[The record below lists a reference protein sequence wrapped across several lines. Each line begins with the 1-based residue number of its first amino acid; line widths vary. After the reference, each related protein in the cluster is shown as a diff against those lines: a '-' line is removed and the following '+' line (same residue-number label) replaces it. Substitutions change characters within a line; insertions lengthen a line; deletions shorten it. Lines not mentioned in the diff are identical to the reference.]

1 MVKRTLILFC
11 MVAALSACQSRNSIT
26 VRGTL
31 EKPAGEYVRLWRVD
45 VNVSNLIDS
54 ARVKSNGSF
63 SLKLN
68 AESPEFYQLGYS
80 QSDFITL
87 LGFPGE
93 KITLTFSEPQMQ
105 MSYTVMGS
113 EESEMIREIEM
124 RLADTK
130 RKLDSLRV
138 IYDAEYEDPSLIVEP
153 GKTEQ
158 AIYDVVMAQ
167 RKYSLSFILDNLSS
181 LASIKALYQKLNE
194 ESYVLFDQ
202 RDLQIMK
209 LLTDTLSVKYP
220 DSKQVKAMA
229 EDFNKELNSFQFR
242 QLQSLTES
250 IEPVTLNPDLRSIEG
265 PRVSLSSLKGKY
277 VLLTFWSADSKEC
290 ITSNIQLKT
299 LYSQYRRKGFEIYQI
314 NVDPEEQKWRDAVKF
329 DELPWISVREDNP
342 LNPRFATLY
351 NVQSLPTNYLYSP
364 EGEIIASNLQGRAL
378 AIKLEQIFGL

>member
-26 VRGTL
+26 VKGTL
-31 EKPAGEYVRLWRVD
+31 EKPAGEYVRLWHVD

-54 ARVKSNGSF
+54 AKVKSNGSF
-63 SLKLN
+63 SLKFD
-68 AESPEFYQLGYS
+68 AEGPEFYQLGYS
-80 QSDFITL
+80 QSDFVTL
-87 LGFPGE
+87 IGFPGQ
-93 KITLTFSEPQMQ
+93 KITLSFSDSQMQ
-105 MSYTVMGS
+105 NSYTVTGS

-124 RLADTK
+124 KLADTK
-130 RKLDSLRV
+130 HKLDSLRV
-138 IYDAEYEDPSLIVEP
+138 IYDAEFEDPSLISEP
-153 GKTEQ
+153 GKTEK
-158 AIYDVVMAQ
+158 AIYDIVMAQ
-167 RKYSLSFILDNLSS
+167 RKYSLSFILDNLNS

-229 EDFNKELNSFQFR
+229 EDFSNELNSFQFR
-242 QLQSLTES
+242 QLQNLTES

-277 VLLTFWSADSKEC
+277 VLLTFWSADSKES
-290 ITSNIQLKT
+290 ITSNMQLKT

-314 NVDPEEQKWRDAVKF
+314 NVDPEEQKWK
-329 DELPWISVREDNP
+329 I
-342 LNPRFATLY
+342 
-351 NVQSLPTNYLYSP
+351 
-364 EGEIIASNLQGRAL
+364 GRASWRVRVL
-378 AIKLEQIFGL
+378 I

>member
-105 MSYTVMGS
+105 KSYTVMGS

-229 EDFNKELNSFQFR
+229 EDFQ
-242 QLQSLTES
+242 
-250 IEPVTLNPDLRSIEG
+250 
-265 PRVSLSSLKGKY
+265 
-277 VLLTFWSADSKEC
+277 
-290 ITSNIQLKT
+290 
-299 LYSQYRRKGFEIYQI
+299 
-314 NVDPEEQKWRDAVKF
+314 
-329 DELPWISVREDNP
+329 
-342 LNPRFATLY
+342 
-351 NVQSLPTNYLYSP
+351 
-364 EGEIIASNLQGRAL
+364 QGA
-378 AIKLEQIFGL
+378 

>member
-1 MVKRTLILFC
+1 

-26 VRGTL
+26 VKGTL
-31 EKPAGEYVRLWRVD
+31 EKPAGEYVRLWHVD

-54 ARVKSNGSF
+54 AKVKSNGSF
-63 SLKLN
+63 SLKFD
-68 AESPEFYQLGYS
+68 AEGPEFYQLGYS
-80 QSDFITL
+80 QSDFVTL
-87 LGFPGE
+87 IGFPGQ
-93 KITLTFSEPQMQ
+93 KITLSFSDSQMQ
-105 MSYTVMGS
+105 NSYTVTGS

-124 RLADTK
+124 KLADTK
-130 RKLDSLRV
+130 HKLDSLRV
-138 IYDAEYEDPSLIVEP
+138 IYDAEFEDPSLISEP
-153 GKTEQ
+153 GKTEK
-158 AIYDVVMAQ
+158 AIYDIVMAQ
-167 RKYSLSFILDNLSS
+167 RKYSLSFILDNLNS

-229 EDFNKELNSFQFR
+229 EDFSNELNSFQFR
-242 QLQSLTES
+242 QLQNLTES

-277 VLLTFWSADSKEC
+277 VLLTFWSADSKES
-290 ITSNIQLKT
+290 ITSNMQLKT

>member
-1 MVKRTLILFC
+1 MVKKTLILFC

-26 VRGTL
+26 VKGTL
-31 EKPAGEYVRLWRVD
+31 EKPVREYVKLWRVD

-54 ARVKSNGSF
+54 AKVKSNGSF
-63 SLKLN
+63 RLKID
-68 AESPEFYQLGYS
+68 AKSPEFYQLGYS

-93 KITLTFSEPQMQ
+93 KITFYFSDSMMQ
-105 MSYTVMGS
+105 KSYTVNGS

-124 RLADTK
+124 KLADTR
-130 RKLDSLRV
+130 RKLDSLRI
-138 IYDAEYEDPSLIVEP
+138 IYDAEYEDPSLITEP

-158 AIYDVVMAQ
+158 AIYDIVMDQ
-167 RKYSLSFILDNLSS
+167 RKYSLGFILGNLNS
-181 LASIKALYQKLNE
+181 LASIKAVYQKLNE

-202 RDLQIMK
+202 RDLQVMK

-229 EDFNKELNSFQFR
+229 EDFNKELSNLQFR
-242 QLQSLTES
+242 QLQNLTES
-250 IEPVTLNPDLRSIEG
+250 IEPTTLNPDLRSIQG
-265 PRVSLSSLKGKY
+265 PRVSLASLKGKY

-290 ITSNIQLKT
+290 ITSNMQLKT
-299 LYSQYRRKGFEIYQI
+299 LYTQYRRKGFEIYQI

-351 NVQSLPTNYLYSP
+351 NVQTLPTNYLYSP
-364 EGEIIASNLQGRAL
+364 EGEIIASNLHGRAL
-378 AIKLEQIFGL
+378 AIKLEQILGL